1 MKRII
6 TSFIMTALLAL
17 AIPALSG
24 TAMAQTRRNY
34 NEGRTTGYY
43 NPGRTTRYYTPNR
56 TSRNH
61 TYGQPN
67 VYDRHRKA
75 INIGVA
81 TGVGAVIGALFG
93 GKKGALIGAAAG
105 VAGGAIVTAKQSPR
119 NYSRYYRY

>member
-1 MKRII
+1 MKKII

-24 TAMAQTRRNY
+24 TAMAQTRR
-34 NEGRTTGYY
+34 YY
-43 NPGRTTRYYTPNR
+43 SERRTTRYYTPDR
-56 TSRNH
+56 TTDYYDS
-61 TYGQPN
+61 GAPN

-93 GKKGALIGAAAG
+93 GKKGAAIGAAAG
-105 VAGGAIVTAKQSPR
+105 VAGGAIITAKQAPR
-119 NYSRYYRY
+119 NYYHYRY

>member
-1 MKRII
+1 MKKII

-24 TAMAQTRRNY
+24 TAMAQTRRY
-34 NEGRTTGYY
+34 YSERRATRTYSRDRATGYY
-43 NPGRTTRYYTPNR
+43 NDGA
-56 TSRNH
+56 
-61 TYGQPN
+61 PN

-93 GKKGALIGAAAG
+93 GKKGAAIGAAAG
-105 VAGGAIVTAKQSPR
+105 VVGGAIVTAKQSPR
-119 NYSRYYRY
+119 NYYRYRR